1 MWRVRQVSCDLRP
14 AGIFLELFGGRF
26 DGQELLSRVM
36 RTSFQNAVQ
45 DMV

>member
-1 MWRVRQVSCDLRP
+1 MGRVRQVTCDMRP

-36 RTSFQNAVQ
+36 KSSSQNV
-45 DMV
+45 